1 MPTELAAGTRFLLG
15 VVLLA
20 AGSSTPAAS
29 TPPSDIV
36 AGATALKPIHQA
48 AQALVLAA
56 EIPESVHREY
66 LMGARS
72 VRLAT
77 DPTSIPFS
85 GTDWFGHYRSPY
97 VQVFVN
103 GRGPFTFL
111 FDTGSNVTIFSTKVV
126 KAASVAVI
134 SHVAGHHAVARAN
147 DVRVGSV
154 SMRDYYAVVAD
165 GDDVD
170 GILGFNSFGQNYLT
184 FDFSSKVLLVSKR
197 PVPMPFAFWLPYALK
212 KHLPLIDLF
221 ADSRRLPTLID
232 TGDDA
237 YGWEGTSEDLKGLL
251 FDHPPVPSATVFN
264 GQTGATKTLI
274 TSIDGSLVLGQ
285 VHSERPA
292 VAINESLPLPD
303 IGIDVIDQ
311 FTVEFDRIHHRVAFQ
326 PYFSGSEFVVPGEFT
341 YGFYI
346 SFRHPERRV
355 RDVLPDL
362 APARANMR
370 AGDLIMDING
380 LRAASV
386 SYESWDRL
394 LRGRQPVTV
403 VWDRNGHVLSRNFR
417 VVELR

>member
-1 MPTELAAGTRFLLG
+1 MAKKLATKTFRSVSLL
-15 VVLLA
+15 LLLRA
-20 AGSSTPAAS
+20 TLVPAS
-29 TPPSDIV
+29 CP
-36 AGATALKPIHQA
+36 
-48 AQALVLAA
+48 AA

-66 LMGARS
+66 LMGART

-77 DPTSIPFS
+77 DPTSITFS

-97 VQVFVN
+97 IQVFVN

-134 SHVAGHHAVARAN
+134 NHVHGHHAIARA
-147 DVRVGSV
+147 DEVRVGSV

-165 GDDVD
+165 GDDLD
-170 GILGFNSFGQNYLT
+170 GILGFNSFGRNYLT
-184 FDFSSKVLLVSKR
+184 FDFSNRVLLVSKR
-197 PVPMPFAFWLPYALK
+197 AVPMPSAFWLPYVLN

-221 ADSRRLPTLID
+221 ADGRRLPTLID

-237 YGWEGTSEDLKGLL
+237 YGWEGTSKDLKGLL
-251 FDHPPVPSATVFN
+251 FDHSPVPSATVFN
-264 GQTGATKTLI
+264 GQTGATKTLV
-274 TSIDGSLVLGQ
+274 TSIDGSLVLGR

-303 IGIDVIDQ
+303 VGMDVLDQ
-311 FTVEFDRIHHRVAFQ
+311 FAMEFDRIHRRVAFQ
-326 PYFSGSEFVVPGEFT
+326 PYFSGSEFVVPGELT

-346 SFRHPERRV
+346 SFRHPVRRV
-355 RDVLPDL
+355 RDVLPEL
-362 APARANMR
+362 APARADMR
-370 AGDLIMDING
+370 AGDLIMDIDG
-380 LRAASV
+380 RRATSV

-394 LRGRQPVTV
+394 LRAHRPVTV
-403 VWDRNGHVLSRNFR
+403 VWERAGHVLSQTFP